1 MKKSQAFTLIEI
13 LVATSVFVI
22 AMSIVAGITVTST
35 KAIAR
40 SMNTKKINGAVRDLN
55 TRLTQELRNSSKV
68 VVDGNNSNTTFIIG
82 NGPDTKTLKVG
93 ADKSITLDGQS
104 IVSSDVAVEAYDTAF
119 SAPLGNIKLLTI
131 SLKISTKLNPLKTMD
146 FVTSIA
152 CRK

>member
-104 IVSSDVAVEAYDTAF
+104 IVPSDVAVEPNGTAF
-119 SAPLGNIKLLTI
+119 FTPGGDKLLTL

-146 FVTSIA
+146 FITSIA

>member
-22 AMSIVAGITVTST
+22 AMSIVAGITVTSV
-35 KAIAR
+35 KAVTR
-40 SMNTKKINGAVRDLN
+40 TMNTRKINSAVRDLN

-68 VVDGNNSNTTFIIG
+68 IVDENNSNTTFIIG
-82 NGPDTKTLKVG
+82 GPDTKTLKVG
-93 ADKSITLDGQS
+93 ADKSITLDEKS
-104 IVSSDVAVEAYDTAF
+104 IVPDDVAVEPNGTVFITPD
-119 SAPLGNIKLLTI
+119 GNKLLTL
-131 SLKISTKLNPLKTMD
+131 SLKISTKSNPSKIMD